1 MDVMETSL
9 AYLGL
14 GTNLGDRE
22 ANLLR
27 ALKRLGQLPEVEVL
41 RVAAIRET
49 EPWGEPNQPRF
60 LNTVAEISC
69 GMSPEELLAAVQ
81 RIERE
86 LGRKPT
92 YRWGPR
98 VIDLDLLWFEG
109 EPRDAPEL
117 TLPHPGLLERDFVL
131 EPLEELNATLVE
143 ELRGAAVSL

>member
-1 MDVMETSL
+1 
-9 AYLGL
+9 
-14 GTNLGDRE
+14 
-22 ANLLR
+22 
-27 ALKRLGQLPEVEVL
+27 
-41 RVAAIRET
+41 
-49 EPWGEPNQPRF
+49 
-60 LNTVAEISC
+60 
-69 GMSPEELLAAVQ
+69 MSPEELLAAVQ

-117 TLPHPGLLERDFVL
+117 TLPHPGILERDFVL